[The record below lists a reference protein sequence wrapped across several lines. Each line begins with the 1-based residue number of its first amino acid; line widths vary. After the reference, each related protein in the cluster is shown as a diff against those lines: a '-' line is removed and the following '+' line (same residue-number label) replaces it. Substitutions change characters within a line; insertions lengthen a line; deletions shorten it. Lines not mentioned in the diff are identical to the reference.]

1 MHSRPDFIF
10 RCQTIPIV
18 FAMRNSI
25 PCANCMRLRHCKEHS
40 QQYISLPL
48 SWVGYIIFQDRLY
61 HCKHYYPPFYSY
73 YYNLS
78 ISSIFVS
85 HSVFTLGFWEASFSA
100 ATNGYKRC
108 AWWTLTVN
116 WLEKTRWIRTWV
128 HYIEINSSISF
139 LHSASSLNSLIII
152 NYEHLRNIIFR
163 LSFLFSPSISNYPS
177 YWQPKGLSG
186 RLHGKISSWEV
197 HFSLYYLLVKSFQL
211 IIVPTP
217 VKVYTN

>member
-1 MHSRPDFIF
+1 MEKSTRSSISRY
-10 RCQTIPIV
+10 
-18 FAMRNSI
+18 
-25 PCANCMRLRHCKEHS
+25 L
-40 QQYISLPL
+40 
-48 SWVGYIIFQDRLY
+48 WVGYIIFQDRLY
-61 HCKHYYPPFYSY
+61 HCKL
-73 YYNLS
+73 LS
-78 ISSIFVS
+78 SLLLILLQSLYLFHIC
-85 HSVFTLGFWEASFSA
+85 FTLRFHTLSFWESSFSA

-197 HFSLYYLLVKSFQL
+197 HFSLYYLLVQSFQL

>member
-1 MHSRPDFIF
+1 MEKSTRSSISRY
-10 RCQTIPIV
+10 
-18 FAMRNSI
+18 
-25 PCANCMRLRHCKEHS
+25 L
-40 QQYISLPL
+40 
-48 SWVGYIIFQDRLY
+48 WVGYIIFQDRLY
-61 HCKHYYPPFYSY
+61 HCKHYYPPFFSY

-78 ISSIFVS
+78 ISFIFVPHTPFLHLVS
-85 HSVFTLGFWEASFSA
+85 ERDFFLCR
-100 ATNGYKRC
+100 NQRLQRC

>member
-18 FAMRNSI
+18 FAMGNSI
-25 PCANCMRLRHCKEHS
+25 PCANWTPLKRALAAEYLVTFELVILYFNIGFTIVSITILPFSHTIT
-40 QQYISLPL
+40 ISLSL
-48 SWVGYIIFQDRLY
+48 LYLFHTLRFYIWFLRE
-61 HCKHYYPPFYSY
+61 
-73 YYNLS
+73 
-78 ISSIFVS
+78 
-85 HSVFTLGFWEASFSA
+85 TSFSA

-197 HFSLYYLLVKSFQL
+197 HFSLYYLLVQSFQL

>member
-1 MHSRPDFIF
+1 MKRALAAANLVTFEFVILYF
-10 RCQTIPIV
+10 KIGFTIV
-18 FAMRNSI
+18 SI
-25 PCANCMRLRHCKEHS
+25 TILPFTHTIT
-40 QQYISLPL
+40 ISLSL
-48 SWVGYIIFQDRLY
+48 SYLFHTPFLYTWFLRDFFLCRNHRLQ
-61 HCKHYYPPFYSY
+61 
-73 YYNLS
+73 
-78 ISSIFVS
+78 
-85 HSVFTLGFWEASFSA
+85 
-100 ATNGYKRC
+100 RC

-128 HYIEINSSISF
+128 HYIEINSSISS